1 MNPRVQGINKK
12 ISWSMLTNSK
22 RLPSMNGM
30 MTELKKPERVKTE
43 AIMTLVLL
51 VFSIGGCSL
60 EDVDMQTIDTN
71 HSDDSALPSLANPML
86 IPQINQVQPSV
97 PLDRMQ
103 LDSLMEENLK
113 EFGAEFSKMLPQPDK
128 VDYERLQFLFQQSL
142 LDREPKSPENKFQF
156 LCDANERW
164 IYRCNLVTGEIVCYS
179 MGSDYKLKR
188 LDTVE
193 GEK

>member
-1 MNPRVQGINKK
+1 
-12 ISWSMLTNSK
+12 
-22 RLPSMNGM
+22 MNGM

-71 HSDDSALPSLANPML
+71 HSDDSALPSLAEPIPMSS
-86 IPQINQVQPSV
+86 IDQIRSSV
-97 PLDRMQ
+97 PLNRTQ

-113 EFGAEFSKMLPQPDK
+113 EFGAEFSKTLPQPDK
-128 VDYERLQFLFQQSL
+128 VDYERLKFLFQQSL

-156 LCDANERW
+156 LCESRLRGF
-164 IYRCNLVTGEIVCYS
+164 YPRYS
-179 MGSDYKLKR
+179 LQNR
-188 LDTVE
+188 
-193 GEK
+193 